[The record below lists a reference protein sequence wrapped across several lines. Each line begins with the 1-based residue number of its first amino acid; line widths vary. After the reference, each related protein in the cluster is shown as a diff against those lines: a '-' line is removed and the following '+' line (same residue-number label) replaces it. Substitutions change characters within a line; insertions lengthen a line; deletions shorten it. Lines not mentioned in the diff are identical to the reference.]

1 MIFLEC
7 LKVTV
12 MRVAW
17 LLLGNIGKCSQE
29 MKGKT
34 QSVYKRDEKLSKAL
48 LGLWTFS
55 NSYTSE
61 SNDLLNQQ
69 SQKANSVCLEVNGI
83 SMEKDL

>member
-1 MIFLEC
+1 
-7 LKVTV
+7 
-12 MRVAW
+12 
-17 LLLGNIGKCSQE
+17 

-83 SMEKDL
+83 SMEKDLIGRKKVQNARRANEGSDALCFPTQGV